1 MADTVTDPQFIHL
14 HVHSAYSLA
23 EGAIK
28 IPKLLDL
35 CVANDMPAVAI
46 TDTNNMFG
54 AMDLSLSAVKKGIQ
68 PILGTQL
75 DVYLDEEENNNKAF
89 HKTIKT
95 APIVLLAQSEQ
106 GYKNL
111 CKLISRAYVGKNE
124 SGEPT
129 GLAIKEFKDLSEGL
143 ICLTGGPD
151 GPLGCHLK
159 EGHNTLVNKVLGSL
173 EELFPNRL
181 YIELM
186 RHGENW
192 DRDLDN
198 QMIELAQTRNLPLV
212 ATNNCYFPNADMYR
226 AHDALLCIAGGTYV
240 SQTDRRTETPDHY
253 FKSQEEMVALF
264 DDVPEAIA
272 NTVQIAKRCHFI
284 LKPIDV
290 QLPAS
295 DTAEGRS
302 EAEELRYQS
311 ETGLDWRL
319 ETYVYTDEMT
329 DAEKKEIHQDYFDR
343 MEMELG
349 IIIEMGFPGYFLIV
363 ADFIEWSKKQN
374 IPVGPGRGSGGGSVV
389 AWALKIIDIDPIEY
403 GLLFERFLNPERV
416 SMPDFD
422 IDFCQSR
429 RDEVIQYVQDKYGKD
444 RVAQII
450 TFGKLQA
457 RAVVRDVGRV
467 LQMPYGQVDRIS
479 KMIPANPAN
488 PMTLQEA
495 VDGDPEFARLQKED
509 PVVERLITIALQLE
523 GLYRHASTHAAGI
536 VIGNKPLE
544 EIVPLYQDARSDMPA
559 TQYNLKFVELVSLVK
574 FDFLGLKTLTVLQ
587 TAVEY
592 IKETT
597 GDEIDLL
604 DLPMEDKKTYDLMST
619 GRTTGIFQFEATF
632 IQDVLRKAKP
642 NRIGDLIALTSLN
655 RPGPMDNIP
664 DYIAYKNGSKEI
676 VYPHEDMKDVLEETY
691 GIMVYQEQVMQ
702 AAQILAGYTLGG
714 ADLLRRA
721 MGKKIQAEMDKQ
733 REVFVEGAA
742 KTKNINPK
750 QANEIF
756 DLIAKFAGY
765 GFNKSHAGAYAIISY
780 QTAYLKANYPVEY
793 MAAVMTLDM
802 GNTDKINFYRQDL
815 RRMGIK
821 LLPPNIN
828 KSVDHFRVEETE
840 DGKAVRY
847 ALAALKGAGQQAMQ
861 ALVKVRDEGGM
872 FKNMDDFMRRVD
884 VSSFSKKQLEILAS
898 AGAFDLFNL
907 PRSGIFTAAD
917 HLMRQAN
924 QWAAE
929 KSSGQVSLFGASEEQ
944 AGWEEKVSIPKEDE
958 WDELQRLQKEF
969 SAVGFYLSAHPLDSQ
984 VEVLE
989 KNNFKSFAGVKE
1001 FLRTSRH
1008 PSARVKVAGV
1018 VIKRQEK
1025 RSQRGRFAFLT
1036 LSDQTGL
1043 YDVTVYEEPLMT
1055 FRDIMQTGNILAI
1068 SADATMQDEENIRLI
1083 MRNASLLDE
1092 ELLGKIKQVDIIL
1105 EDESGIDD
1113 ILEIFAEKPAGPVKI
1128 TMTIPLND
1136 LGKSVQIKLNQG
1148 RMIQT
1153 EDLDSL
1159 KRMKNAQI
1167 SAL

>member
-1 MADTVTDPQFIHL
+1 MTDLVEPQFIHL

-35 CVANDMPAVAI
+35 CIDNDMPAVAV

-54 AMDLSLSAVKKGIQ
+54 AMDFALSATKKGIQ

-75 DVYLDEEENNNKAF
+75 DIYLDGVDDVGHAF
-89 HKTIKT
+89 QKKQKT
-95 APIVLLAQSEQ
+95 APIVLLAQSEK

-111 CKLISRAYVGKNE
+111 CKLISRAYVNKD
-124 SGEPT
+124 SMEPT
-129 GLAIKEFKDLSEGL
+129 GLPLSAFKGLSDGL
-143 ICLTGGPD
+143 ICLTGGPQ
-151 GPLGCHLK
+151 GPLGRHIQDNHPNLL
-159 EGHNTLVNKVLGSL
+159 EKVVIEL
-173 EELFPNRL
+173 EALFPQRL

-192 DRDLDN
+192 DRVLDN
-198 QMIELAQTRNLPLV
+198 QLIELAHKKNLPLV
-212 ATNNCYFPNADMYR
+212 ATNNCYFPDKDMYR
-226 AHDALLCIAGGTYV
+226 AHDALLCIADGTYV
-240 SQTDRRTETPDHY
+240 SQSDRRVETPDHY

-264 DDVPEAIA
+264 TDVPEAIV

-295 DTAEGRS
+295 DTNEGRS

-311 ETGLDWRL
+311 ELGLDWRL
-319 ETYVYTDEMT
+319 ETYVYKDDMPPEQKKNLRDEYY
-329 DAEKKEIHQDYFDR
+329 ER
-343 MEMELG
+343 MELELE
-349 IIIEMGFPGYFLIV
+349 IIIQMGFPGYFLIV
-363 ADFIEWSKKQN
+363 ADFIEWSKQQN

-389 AWALKIIDIDPIEY
+389 AWALKIIDINPIEY

-429 RDEVIQYVQDKYGKD
+429 RDEVIHYVQKKYGKD

-479 KMIPANPAN
+479 KMIPANPGN
-488 PMTLQEA
+488 PVTLQEA
-495 VDGDPEFARLQKED
+495 VESDPEFDRLQKED

-587 TAVEY
+587 KAVDY

-597 GDEIDLL
+597 GDKIDLL
-604 DLPMEDKKTYDLMST
+604 DLPMEDQKTFDMLST
-619 GRTTGIFQFEATF
+619 GRTTGIFQFEASF

-642 NRIGDLIALTSLN
+642 NRVEDIIALTSLN

-664 DYIAYKNGSKEI
+664 DYIAYKNGEKEI
-676 VYPHEDMKDVLEETY
+676 KYPHEALKNVLDETY
-691 GIMVYQEQVMQ
+691 GIMVYQEQVQQ
-702 AAQILAGYTLGG
+702 AAKVLAGYTLGG

-733 REVFVEGAA
+733 REVFVEGA
-742 KTKNINPK
+742 KQTKNIPAK

-756 DLIAKFAGY
+756 DLMAKFAGY

-780 QTAYLKANYPVEY
+780 QTAYLKANYPVEF

-815 RRMGIK
+815 RRMEIR
-821 LLPPNIN
+821 LLPPDIN
-828 KSVDHFRVEETE
+828 QSVDYFKVEETPE
-840 DGKAVRY
+840 GKAIRY
-847 ALAALKGAGQQAMQ
+847 ALGALKGAGQHAMQ
-861 ALVKVRDEGGM
+861 TLVAIREEGGA
-872 FKNMDDFMRRVD
+872 FKDMDDFMRRID
-884 VSSFSKKQLEILAS
+884 VKSFSKKQLEVLAA
-898 AGAFDLFNL
+898 AGAFEAFNI
-907 PRSGIFTAAD
+907 PRSCVYNASEY
-917 HLMRQAN
+917 LMRQAHK
-924 QWAAE
+924 WAEE

-944 AGWEEKVSIPKEDE
+944 TGWQEKLFMSEVDD
-958 WDELQRLQKEF
+958 WDELECLQKEF
-969 SAVGFYLSAHPLDSQ
+969 VAVGFYLSAHPLDSQ
-984 VEVLE
+984 TEVLE
-989 KNNFKSFAGVKE
+989 KNGFKSFVGVKT
-1001 FLRTSRH
+1001 FLATSKH
-1008 PSARVKVAGV
+1008 PTTRVKVAGV

-1025 RSQRGRFAFLT
+1025 RSDRGRFAFLT
-1036 LSDQTGL
+1036 LSDQSGL
-1043 YDVTVYEEPLMT
+1043 YDVTVYTDALMS
-1055 FRDIMQTGNILAI
+1055 FRDIMQAGNILAI
-1068 SADATMQDEENIRLI
+1068 SADASMRDEDDIRLI
-1083 MRNASLLDE
+1083 MRNASLLDDD
-1092 ELLGKIKQVDIIL
+1092 LSGKIKQIDITFESAEAIDEMVEIL
-1105 EDESGIDD
+1105 NN
-1113 ILEIFAEKPAGPVKI
+1113 KPAGPVKI
-1128 TMTIPLND
+1128 TMTIPLSD
-1136 LGKSVQIKLNQG
+1136 LKKSVKIKLTQG
-1148 RMIQT
+1148 CMIQP
-1153 EDLDSL
+1153 EDMEAL
-1159 KRMKNAQI
+1159 KRMKKVQI